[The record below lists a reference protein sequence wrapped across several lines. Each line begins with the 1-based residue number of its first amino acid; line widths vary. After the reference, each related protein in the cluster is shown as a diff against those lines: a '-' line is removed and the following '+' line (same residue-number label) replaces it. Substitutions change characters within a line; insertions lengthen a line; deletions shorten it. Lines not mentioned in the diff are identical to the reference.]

1 MYHTTGIKYTNI
13 SESSDKILFEKYTVS
28 SYYCIKI
35 MVYLSPAIIAERK
48 LRKMNKLEKNLD
60 KANGIPPKKDKRT
73 GSRDQKNQKK
83 QDQTNQL
90 K

>member
-1 MYHTTGIKYTNI
+1 
-13 SESSDKILFEKYTVS
+13 
-28 SYYCIKI
+28 